1 MTSRK
6 LLLFLI
12 QSAAIGIVAAAA
24 LIFLL
29 PNSWLEK
36 RQVVTILTGESP
48 EPNGRAENP
57 VSYADAVARA
67 APAVVNI
74 YTKKLIKGSS
84 RIATSNPQL
93 EKFLRDLYGE
103 RFDRSVTSLGSG
115 VITSLQGHIITNH
128 HVIENAEEIEVL
140 LHDGRRLRA
149 NVVGADPETD
159 LAVLQIHTSEV
170 PSITFGSSK
179 ALAVGDVVL
188 AIGNPF
194 GVGQTVTQGIVSAT
208 GRDQLGVNVFENYIQ
223 TDAAI
228 NPGNSG
234 GALINAYGELV
245 GINTLISSS
254 TGTGGSVG
262 IGFAIPILLAQDVM
276 TQMIEYGR
284 VVRGWIG
291 VRVQNLS
298 PQLSES
304 FGLSELGGVLVS
316 GVVRDGPAHAAGLYP
331 GDIIISINDQL
342 VSEEKQVLNEIIR
355 FRPNEKLTLLGIR
368 RGEPSEWT
376 VEVGRR
382 PIYGASTY

>member
-1 MTSRK
+1 MASRRF
-6 LLLFLI
+6 LLFLA
-12 QSAAIGIVAAAA
+12 QSAAIGIIAAAA

-29 PNSWLEK
+29 PNSWLQN
-36 RQVVTILTGESP
+36 RQVVTILSGNSSTP
-48 EPNGRAENP
+48 TFAEQGP
-57 VSYADAVARA
+57 VSYAEAVARA

-74 YTKKLIKGSS
+74 YTKKLVRGSS
-84 RIATSNPQL
+84 NIASGIPQL
-93 EKFLRDLYGE
+93 DRLLRDLYGH
-103 RFDRSVTSLGSG
+103 RLDRSETSLGSG
-115 VITSLQGHIITNH
+115 VIASQQGHIITNN

-140 LHDGRRLRA
+140 LRDGRRLRA

-159 LAVLQIHTSEV
+159 LAVLQIHTTEV

-179 ALAVGDVVL
+179 SLAVGDVVL

-245 GINTLISSS
+245 GINTLISSNS
-254 TGTGGSVG
+254 GGSVG

-291 VRVQNLS
+291 VRMQNIS

-304 FGLSELGGVLVS
+304 FGESGGVLVS
-316 GVVRDGPAHAAGLYP
+316 GVVRDGPAHVAGLYP
-331 GDIIISINDQL
+331 GDIIISINDQT
-342 VSEEKQVLNEIIR
+342 VSEEKQVLSEI
-355 FRPNEKLTLLGIR
+355 EELKYKLQ
-368 RGEPSEWT
+368 WKK
-376 VEVGRR
+376 
-382 PIYGASTY
+382 

>member
-1 MTSRK
+1 M
-6 LLLFLI
+6 
-12 QSAAIGIVAAAA
+12 AAAA

-36 RQVVTILTGESP
+36 RQVVTILTGETP
-48 EPNGRAENP
+48 EPSKPGTQP

-74 YTKKLIKGSS
+74 YTKKLVSGSS
-84 RIATSNPQL
+84 GIVTDNPQL
-93 EKFLRDLYGE
+93 ERFLRDLYGQ

-115 VITSLQGHIITNH
+115 VIASQQGHIITNH

-159 LAVLQIHTSEV
+159 LAVLQIHTTEV
-170 PSITFGSSK
+170 PSITFSSSK
-179 ALAVGDVVL
+179 TLAVGDVVL

-234 GALINAYGELV
+234 GALINAHGELV
-245 GINTLISSS
+245 GINTLISSNS
-254 TGTGGSVG
+254 GGSVG
-262 IGFAIPILLAQDVM
+262 IGFAIPILIAQDVM

-291 VRVQNLS
+291 VRVQNIS

-316 GVVRDGPAHAAGLYP
+316 GVVRDGPAHASGLYP
-331 GDIIISINDQL
+331 GDIIVSINGEL

-355 FRPNEKLTLLGIR
+355 FRPNEKLTILGIR
-368 RGEPSEWT
+368 RGEPTEWI
-376 VEVGRR
+376 VEVGQR
-382 PIYGASTY
+382 PIYGASTF

>member
-84 RIATSNPQL
+84 RVTTSNPQL
-93 EKFLRDLYGE
+93 ERFLRDLYGE
-103 RFDRSVTSLGSG
+103 QFDRSVTSLGSG

-159 LAVLQIHTSEV
+159 LAVLQIHTTEV

-254 TGTGGSVG
+254 PGGSVG

-368 RGEPSEWT
+368 GGEPSEWT
-376 VEVGRR
+376 VEVGQR

>member
-1 MTSRK
+1 MAPRR
-6 LLLFLI
+6 LLFFLV
-12 QSAAIGIVAAAA
+12 QSAAIGIVAAAI

-29 PNSWLEK
+29 PNSWLQN
-36 RQVVTILTGESP
+36 RQVVTILSGDAP
-48 EPNGRAENP
+48 NAEPSTVGP

-74 YTKKLIKGSS
+74 YTKKLVKDSNQTTS
-84 RIATSNPQL
+84 SNPQF
-93 EKFLRDLYGE
+93 ERFLRDLYGK

-115 VITSLQGHIITNH
+115 VIVSQQGHILTNY

-140 LHDGRRLRA
+140 LSDQRRLRA

-159 LAVLQIHTSEV
+159 LAVLQIHTPLV

-179 ALAVGDVVL
+179 SLAVGDVVL

-234 GALINAYGELV
+234 GALINARGELI
-245 GINTLISSS
+245 GINTLISS
-254 TGTGGSVG
+254 TKGISVG
-262 IGFAIPILLAQDVM
+262 IGFAIPILLAKNVM

-291 VRVQNLS
+291 VRIQNIS

-304 FGLSELGGVLVS
+304 FGLSEIGGVLVS
-316 GVVRDGPAHAAGLYP
+316 GVVRDGPAHTAGLYP
-331 GDIIISINDQL
+331 GDIIISINNQT
-342 VSEEKQVLNEIIR
+342 VSDEKQVLNEIIR
-355 FRPNEKLTLLGIR
+355 NRPNENLTILGIR
-368 RGEPSEWT
+368 KGQPKEWI
-376 VEVGRR
+376 VEVGQR
-382 PIYGASTY
+382 PIYGASTF